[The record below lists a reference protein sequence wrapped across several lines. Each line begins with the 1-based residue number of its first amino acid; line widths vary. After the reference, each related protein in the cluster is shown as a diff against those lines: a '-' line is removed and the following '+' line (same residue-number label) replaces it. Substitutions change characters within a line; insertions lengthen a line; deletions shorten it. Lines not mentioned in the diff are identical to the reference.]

1 MLTNIT
7 HRITKIRNGG
17 QNMTDNNVRIVVDV
31 PRELRTEVNI
41 IAKRNGITVK
51 KIVNDL
57 LEEYVSENKE

>member
-1 MLTNIT
+1 
-7 HRITKIRNGG
+7 
-17 QNMTDNNVRIVVDV
+17 MTDNNVRLVVDV

-57 LEEYVSENKE
+57 LEEYVSENNE

>member
-1 MLTNIT
+1 
-7 HRITKIRNGG
+7 
-17 QNMTDNNVRIVVDV
+17 MTDNNVRLVVDV